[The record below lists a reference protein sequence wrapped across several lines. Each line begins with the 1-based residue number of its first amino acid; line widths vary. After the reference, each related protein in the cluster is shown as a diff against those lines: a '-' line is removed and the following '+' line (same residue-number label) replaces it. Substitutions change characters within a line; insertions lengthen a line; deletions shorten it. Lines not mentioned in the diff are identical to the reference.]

1 MAIIVQKIA
10 DGRPEVSRTEIKD
23 HLKSIFD
30 NHIIVRELSSMK
42 IWDRLVPVTK
52 HDLEQSE
59 NRILAAITQLE
70 NKMAATL
77 DDLISDVTDESTVI
91 TSVETLLTGL
101 SAQLAAAIAA
111 NDPAKIQQVK
121 DAIDSNKARLAAA
134 VAENTKTP

>member
-1 MAIIVQKIA
+1 
-10 DGRPEVSRTEIKD
+10 
-23 HLKSIFD
+23 
-30 NHIIVRELSSMK
+30 MK
-42 IWDRLVPVTK
+42 LWDRLCPVTK

-77 DDLISDVTDESTVI
+77 DELISDVTDESTVI

-121 DAIDSNKARLAAA
+121 DAIDSNKARLSAA
-134 VAENTKTP
+134 VAANTKTP